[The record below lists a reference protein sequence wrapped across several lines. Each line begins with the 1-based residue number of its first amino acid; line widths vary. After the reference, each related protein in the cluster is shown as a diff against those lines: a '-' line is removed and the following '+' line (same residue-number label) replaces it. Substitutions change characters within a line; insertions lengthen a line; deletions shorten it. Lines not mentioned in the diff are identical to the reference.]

1 MDERSVAKAQFDAS
15 VACHQHARD
24 ALAEP
29 IARAGDALVR
39 ALADGGK
46 ILACGNGGSAGD
58 AMHLASE
65 LINRFE
71 RDRNALAAVALT
83 GDTPTLTSIAN
94 DAGYERVFARQVEA
108 LAGTNDV
115 LVAVSTSGQ
124 SANVVAAIPPAHARN
139 CRVIALTGKDGGPL
153 AAALGRDDHE
163 IRVPSDSTARIQEI
177 HLLAIHALCDLV
189 DRALFDC
196 EPGSTT

>member
-1 MDERSVAKAQFDAS
+1 MDGRSVAKAQFDAS

-29 IARAGDALVR
+29 IARAGDTLAR
-39 ALADGGK
+39 ALANGGK

-71 RDRNALAAVALT
+71 RDRDALAAVALT

-94 DAGYERVFARQVEA
+94 DGGYERVFARQIEA
-108 LAGTNDV
+108 LAGANDV
-115 LVAVSTSGQ
+115 LVAVTTSGQ
-124 SANVVAAIPPAHARN
+124 SANVIAAVSAAHARD
-139 CRVIALTGKDGGPL
+139 CRVIALTGKDGGRL
-153 AAALGRDDHE
+153 AGALGDDDHE
-163 IRVPSDSTARIQEI
+163 IRVPSASTARIQEI
-177 HLLAIHALCDLV
+177 HLLAIHALCDLT
-189 DRALFDC
+189 DRALFDPD
-196 EPGSTT
+196 PGST

>member
-1 MDERSVAKAQFDAS
+1 MDGRSVAKAQFDTS

-29 IARAGDALVR
+29 IARAGDTLAR
-39 ALADGGK
+39 ALANGGK

-71 RDRNALAAVALT
+71 RDRDALAALALT

-94 DAGYERVFARQVEA
+94 DGGYERVFARQIEA
-108 LAGTNDV
+108 LAGANDV
-115 LVAVSTSGQ
+115 LVAVTTSGQ
-124 SANVVAAIPPAHARN
+124 SANVIAAVSAAHARD
-139 CRVIALTGKDGGPL
+139 CRVIALTGKDGGRL
-153 AAALGRDDHE
+153 AGALGDDDHE
-163 IRVPSDSTARIQEI
+163 IRVPSASTARIQEI
-177 HLLAIHALCDLV
+177 HLLAIHALCDLI
-189 DRALFDC
+189 DRALFDPD
-196 EPGSTT
+196 PGST

>member
-1 MDERSVAKAQFDAS
+1 MDGRSVAKAQFDAS

-29 IARAGDALVR
+29 IARAGDTLAR
-39 ALADGGK
+39 ALANGGK

-71 RDRNALAAVALT
+71 RDRDALAAVALT

-94 DAGYERVFARQVEA
+94 DGGYERVFARQIEA
-108 LAGTNDV
+108 LAGANDV
-115 LVAVSTSGQ
+115 LVAVTTSGQ
-124 SANVVAAIPPAHARN
+124 SANVIAAVSAAHARG
-139 CRVIALTGKDGGPL
+139 CRVIALTGKDGGRL
-153 AAALGRDDHE
+153 AGALGDDDHE
-163 IRVPSDSTARIQEI
+163 IRVPSASTARIQEI
-177 HLLAIHALCDLV
+177 HLLAIHALCDLT
-189 DRALFDC
+189 DRALFD
-196 EPGSTT
+196 PDPRST

>member
-1 MDERSVAKAQFDAS
+1 MDGRSVAKAQFDAS

-29 IARAGDALVR
+29 IARAGDTLAR
-39 ALADGGK
+39 ALANGGK

-71 RDRNALAAVALT
+71 RDRDALAAVALT

-94 DAGYERVFARQVEA
+94 DGGYERVFARQIEA
-108 LAGTNDV
+108 LAGANDV
-115 LVAVSTSGQ
+115 LVAVTTSGQ
-124 SANVVAAIPPAHARN
+124 SANVIAAVSAAHARG
-139 CRVIALTGKDGGPL
+139 CRVIALTGKDGGRL
-153 AAALGRDDHE
+153 AGALGDDDHE
-163 IRVPSDSTARIQEI
+163 IRVPSASTARIQEI
-177 HLLAIHALCDLV
+177 HLLAIHALCDLT
-189 DRALFDC
+189 DRALFDPV
-196 EPGSTT
+196 PGST

>member
-1 MDERSVAKAQFDAS
+1 MDGRSVAKAQFDAS

-29 IARAGDALVR
+29 IARAGDTLAR
-39 ALADGGK
+39 ALANGGK

-71 RDRNALAAVALT
+71 RDRDALAAVALT

-94 DAGYERVFARQVEA
+94 DGGYERVFARQIEA
-108 LAGTNDV
+108 LAGANDV
-115 LVAVSTSGQ
+115 LVAVTTSGQ
-124 SANVVAAIPPAHARN
+124 SANVIAAVAAAHARS
-139 CRVIALTGKDGGPL
+139 CRVIALTGKDGGRL
-153 AAALGRDDHE
+153 AGALGDDDHE
-163 IRVPSDSTARIQEI
+163 IRVPSASTARIQEI
-177 HLLAIHALCDLV
+177 HLLAIHALCDLI
-189 DRALFDC
+189 DRALFDPD
-196 EPGSTT
+196 PGST

>member
-1 MDERSVAKAQFDAS
+1 MDGRSVAKAQFDAS

-29 IARAGDALVR
+29 IARAGDTLAR
-39 ALADGGK
+39 ALANGGK

-71 RDRNALAAVALT
+71 RDRDALAAVALT

-94 DAGYERVFARQVEA
+94 DGGYERVFARQIEA
-108 LAGTNDV
+108 LAGANDV
-115 LVAVSTSGQ
+115 LVAVTTSGQ
-124 SANVVAAIPPAHARN
+124 SANVIAAVSAAHARG
-139 CRVIALTGKDGGPL
+139 CRVIALTGKDGGRL
-153 AAALGRDDHE
+153 AGALGDDDHE
-163 IRVPSDSTARIQEI
+163 IRVPSASTARIQEI
-177 HLLAIHALCDLV
+177 HLLAIHALCDLT
-189 DRALFDC
+189 DRALFDPD
-196 EPGSTT
+196 PGST